1 MQIELWELF
10 NAYYTCRGNKRNTHN
25 ALSFEVDYENNL
37 VQLCNDLNNNHYK
50 IGRSIAFIVKKPVI
64 RELFAADFRDRVVHH
79 LIINKLN
86 PLFEKEFICDSYAC
100 RVGKGTHYGIKRVA
114 GFIQNCSHN
123 YTGDCYILKL
133 DILGF
138 FMHINRFILFERLEK
153 FIHVK
158 YQEPDKELLIRLC
171 KEIIFNEPTQN
182 CTIKGCTKN
191 WEGLPNNKSLFHS
204 APGCGLP
211 IGNLTSQVFANFY
224 MNSLDHFIK
233 YDMGIKYYGRY
244 VDDFVIIHPDK
255 KYLKMII
262 PLLTS
267 YLSTTLQLTLH
278 PKKQYLQHYT
288 KGVRFLGTVIKP
300 NRIYIGNRTK
310 GNFYMAI
317 QKQNK
322 VVENNFIQLEQLNQ
336 FLSSMN
342 SYLGIMKHYKT
353 YRLRMGMLLKYLNP
367 QWLKYVYLVGDK
379 FGVKK

>member
-37 VQLCNDLNNNHYK
+37 VQLCNDLNNNNYK
-50 IGRSIAFIVKKPVI
+50 IRRSIAFIVKKPVF
-64 RELFAADFRDRVVHH
+64 REIFAADFRDRVVHH

-86 PLFEKEFICDSYAC
+86 PLFEKEFISDSYAC
-100 RVGKGTHYGIKRVA
+100 RVDKGTHYGIKRVA

-153 FIHVK
+153 FIQVK

-182 CTIKGCTKN
+182 CTIKGSTKN

-233 YDMGIKYYGRY
+233 YDLGIKYYGRY

-255 KYLKMII
+255 EYLKRLI

-288 KGVRFLGTVIKP
+288 KGVRFLGTVIKA

-322 VVENNFIQLEQLNQ
+322 VVENNIIQLEQLNQ

>member
-37 VQLCNDLNNNHYK
+37 VQLCNDLNNNNYE

-64 RELFAADFRDRVVHH
+64 REIFAADFRDRVVHH

-114 GFIQNCSHN
+114 GFIKNCSHN

-153 FIHVK
+153 FIQVK
-158 YQEPDKELLIRLC
+158 YQEPDKELLIQLC

-182 CTIKGCTKN
+182 CTIKGSTKN

-255 KYLKMII
+255 EYLKMII

-267 YLSTTLQLTLH
+267 YLSTSLQLTLH

-322 VVENNFIQLEQLNQ
+322 VVENNIIQLEQLNQ

>member
-37 VQLCNDLNNNHYK
+37 VQLCNDLNNNNYK

-64 RELFAADFRDRVVHH
+64 REIFAADFRDRVVHH

-114 GFIQNCSHN
+114 GFIKNCSHN
-123 YTGDCYILKL
+123 YTGDCYIFKL

-158 YQEPDKELLIRLC
+158 YQEPDKELLIQLC

-182 CTIKGCTKN
+182 CTIKGGIKN

-233 YDMGIKYYGRY
+233 YDLGIKYYGRY

-255 KYLKMII
+255 EYLKRLI

-322 VVENNFIQLEQLNQ
+322 VVENNIIQLEQLNQ

>member
-1 MQIELWELF
+1 
-10 NAYYTCRGNKRNTHN
+10 
-25 ALSFEVDYENNL
+25 
-37 VQLCNDLNNNHYK
+37 
-50 IGRSIAFIVKKPVI
+50 
-64 RELFAADFRDRVVHH
+64 
-79 LIINKLN
+79 
-86 PLFEKEFICDSYAC
+86 
-100 RVGKGTHYGIKRVA
+100 
-114 GFIQNCSHN
+114 
-123 YTGDCYILKL
+123 
-133 DILGF
+133 
-138 FMHINRFILFERLEK
+138 MHINRFILFERLEK

-158 YQEPDKELLIRLC
+158 YQEPDKELLIQLC

-182 CTIKGCTKN
+182 CTIKGSTKN

-255 KYLKMII
+255 EYLKMII

-322 VVENNFIQLEQLNQ
+322 VVENNIIQLEQLNQ

-367 QWLKYVYLVGDK
+367 QWLKYVYLVGNK

>member
-37 VQLCNDLNNNHYK
+37 VQLCNDLNNNNYE

-64 RELFAADFRDRVVHH
+64 REIFAADFRDRVVHH

-114 GFIQNCSHN
+114 GFIKNCSHN
-123 YTGDCYILKL
+123 YTRDCYILKL

-153 FIHVK
+153 FIQVK
-158 YQEPDKELLIRLC
+158 YQEQDKELLIQLC

-182 CTIKGCTKN
+182 CTIKGSTKN

-255 KYLKMII
+255 EYLKMII

-267 YLSTTLQLTLH
+267 YLSTSLQLTLH

-322 VVENNFIQLEQLNQ
+322 VVENNIIQLGQLNQ

-367 QWLKYVYLVGDK
+367 QWLKYVYLVGNK

>member
-37 VQLCNDLNNNHYK
+37 VQLCNDLNNNNYK
-50 IGRSIAFIVKKPVI
+50 IRRSIAFIVKKPVF
-64 RELFAADFRDRVVHH
+64 REIFAADFRDRVVHH

-86 PLFEKEFICDSYAC
+86 PLFEKEFISDSYAC
-100 RVGKGTHYGIKRVA
+100 RVDKGTHYGIKRVA

-153 FIHVK
+153 FIQVK

-182 CTIKGCTKN
+182 CTIKGSTKN

-233 YDMGIKYYGRY
+233 YDLGIKYYGRY

-255 KYLKMII
+255 EYLKRLI

-322 VVENNFIQLEQLNQ
+322 VVENNIIQLEQLNQ

-367 QWLKYVYLVGDK
+367 QWLKYVYLVGNK